1 MSEVVVVTTDQ
12 QIVVAEETGHVV
24 AVTPEH
30 VAVVATAE
38 QGVPGP
44 SGEKGDQGD
53 QGIPGLSGANF
64 IHEQAVAAASW
75 TIDHMLNRFPA
86 ITVVDSA
93 GSVVYGDE
101 VYLDPNRVRLD
112 FGVPFSGKAYLN

>member
-1 MSEVVVVTTDQ
+1 MNDVIVVTTDQ
-12 QIVVAEETGHVV
+12 QIVVAEESGHVV
-24 AVTPEH
+24 ALTPEH
-30 VAVVATAE
+30 IAVVATAE
-38 QGVPGP
+38 QGIPGP
-44 SGEKGDQGD
+44 QGE

-64 IHEQAVAAASW
+64 IHDQAVAAASW
-75 TIDHMLNRFPA
+75 TIDHMLNRFPS

-101 VYLDPNRVRLD
+101 VYLDPNRVRID

>member
-1 MSEVVVVTTDQ
+1 MNDVVVVTTDQ
-12 QIVVAEETGHVV
+12 QIVVAEESGHVV
-24 AVTPEH
+24 ALTPEH
-30 VAVVATAE
+30 IAVVATAE
-38 QGVPGP
+38 QGIPGP
-44 SGEKGDQGD
+44 QGDQGEQGE

-64 IHEQAVAAASW
+64 IYEQAVAAASW
-75 TIDHMLNRFPA
+75 TIDHMLNRFPS

-101 VYLDPNRVRLD
+101 VYLDPNRVRIE